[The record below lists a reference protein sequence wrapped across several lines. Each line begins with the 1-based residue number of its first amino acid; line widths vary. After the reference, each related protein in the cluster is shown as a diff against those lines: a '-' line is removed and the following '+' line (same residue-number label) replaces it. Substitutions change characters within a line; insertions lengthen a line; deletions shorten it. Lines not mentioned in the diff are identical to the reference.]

1 MQTRYKP
8 ITIVAILLGVL
19 GVVGYLSPASPEETP
34 SRLLFENAGG
44 KVIFTHK
51 THAEGYKVPCQQ
63 CHHESKTASKTPV
76 PCASCHPASFEDGFV
91 AEHQKSIGKEYCGRC
106 HHAVLGKLKYSHEEH
121 KSITA
126 GCTDCH
132 HDTTVESEPS
142 NCSDCHQAEGDEAMP
157 SLRDAIHKRCGTCHE
172 DMFQKKIKGCVHCH
186 DLAKDDAKHPA
197 CATCHYDSKKLPI
210 PAKMEA
216 FHNGCMKCHKEKG
229 AGPYT
234 PKDCNKCHFR

>member
-8 ITIVAILLGVL
+8 ITIVTILLGVL
-19 GVVGYLSPASPEETP
+19 GVVGYLSPASPEEMPT
-34 SRLLFENAGG
+34 RLLFENAGG

-63 CHHESKTASKTPV
+63 CHHESKTVSKNPL
-76 PCASCHPASFEDGFV
+76 PCTTCHPASFEEGFV
-91 AEHQKSIGKEYCGRC
+91 GQHSKKIDKQYCNRC
-106 HHAVLGKLKYSHEEH
+106 HHAVLREIKYDHKTHEDIV
-121 KSITA
+121 S

-132 HDTTVESEPS
+132 HDTSIEPEPME
-142 NCSDCHQAEGDEAMP
+142 CVDCHQAEGDEKMP
-157 SLRDAIHKRCGTCHE
+157 SLRDAIHARCGVCHE
-172 DMFQKKIKGCVHCH
+172 DLFAKKIAGCKSCH
-186 DLAKDDAKHPA
+186 SFEKDEKTFPP
-197 CATCHYDSKKLPI
+197 CGSCHYDSKKLPL
-210 PAKMEA
+210 PTKMEA